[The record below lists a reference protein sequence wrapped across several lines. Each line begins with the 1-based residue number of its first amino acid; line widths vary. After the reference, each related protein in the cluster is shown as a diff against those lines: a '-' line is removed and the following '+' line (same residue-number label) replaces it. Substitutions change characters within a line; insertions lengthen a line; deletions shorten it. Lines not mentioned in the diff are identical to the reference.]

1 MTVRAN
7 GVPCIAR
14 LRMPAGGGEEA
25 EVAEEGGRAAGGAAR
40 AAQCVQ
46 ISAVRNVRASGEP
59 CIARLCM
66 RMHVVL
72 ADLRTQQR
80 TPVGQKEGG

>member
-46 ISAVRNVRASGEP
+46 LSAVGNVRASGVP
-59 CIARLCM
+59 S
-66 RMHVVL
+66 MHFPL
-72 ADLRTQQR
+72 AHAYACSS
-80 TPVGQKEGG
+80 G

>member
-25 EVAEEGGRAAGGAAR
+25 EVAEEGGRAAGIIYIYIYIYIYEKAL
-40 AAQCVQ
+40 
-46 ISAVRNVRASGEP
+46 ISYP
-59 CIARLCM
+59 LFY
-66 RMHVVL
+66 H
-72 ADLRTQQR
+72 LRDK
-80 TPVGQKEGG
+80 G